1 VYEYVTIYIQVLSI
15 TGFVH
20 RSICYSS
27 CSCGFAKSEIG
38 VSVNPETRSS
48 SDLCSLR
55 HEKLVEVCRSQYV
68 ISESNGFQKETLGCE
83 MRHRRGHVA
92 KKFHRRE
99 TLIGILILKIA
110 NNTAK
115 RAEGI
120 KIESNPIRDPGLQ

>member
-68 ISESNGFQKETLGCE
+68 ISE
-83 MRHRRGHVA
+83 
-92 KKFHRRE
+92 KFHRRE